1 MADMNAR
8 LAKVELAIAD
18 RIDLFEEV
26 GQSIEKLEVAQEE
39 LRGEMQGA
47 LNKVAES
54 CASQGKDLKDSLASE
69 VDAVRRNVASLREGK
84 TGCGVEGCQRG
95 YGPLQD
101 GYHSRANKGSLRLV
115 LTKNKRES
123 EKRTGSML

>member
-1 MADMNAR
+1 MFQHLLMASSPKTGKKVFKPRRARRGRDPMADMNAR

-69 VDAVRRNVASLREGK
+69 VDAVRRNVASLREG
-84 TGCGVEGCQRG
+84 
-95 YGPLQD
+95 
-101 GYHSRANKGSLRLV
+101 
-115 LTKNKRES
+115 
-123 EKRTGSML
+123 